1 MFHYL
6 IEPKEIAPPSALFYA
21 CQNQPY
27 HKEYLGGSDQSVVNE
42 QLFIQA
48 LWGQDLFL
56 FVIIDLKANLILD
69 LYMLTISI
77 ARLLFSFFKGCYL
90 SIPFLPVMSF
100 FLIDFLIRSLY
111 SAYCEEKPFQMLLH
125 GGSEAILEEVLI
137 IGDFVDM
144 LEV

>member
-6 IEPKEIAPPSALFYA
+6 IEPKEIVPLAALFYA
-21 CQNQPY
+21 YQNQPY
-27 HKEYLGGSDQSVVNE
+27 RKEYLGDSDQSVVNG
-42 QLFIQA
+42 QLFITV
-48 LWGQDLFL
+48 LWGQDLSL
-56 FVIIDLKANLILD
+56 FVIIDLKVRLVLD
-69 LYMLTISI
+69 PYMITIST
-77 ARLLFSFFKGCYL
+77 ARLLFFFFKGCCL
-90 SIPFLPVMSF
+90 SIPFPPVMSF
-100 FLIDFLIRSLY
+100 FSIDFLIRSLY

>member
-6 IEPKEIAPPSALFYA
+6 IEPKEKAPPTALFYA
-21 CQNQPY
+21 YQNQPY
-27 HKEYLGGSDQSVVNE
+27 HKEYLGGSDQSVMNE
-42 QLFIQA
+42 QLFIKV
-48 LWGQDLFL
+48 LWGQDLSL
-56 FVIIDLKANLILD
+56 FVIIELKVHLVLD

-77 ARLLFSFFKGCYL
+77 AQQLFSFFKGCYL
-90 SIPFLPVMSF
+90 SIPFRPVMSF

-137 IGDFVDM
+137 IGDFEDM

>member
-6 IEPKEIAPPSALFYA
+6 IEPKEIVPLTALFYA
-21 CQNQPY
+21 YQNQPY
-27 HKEYLGGSDQSVVNE
+27 RKEYLGDSDQSVVNE
-42 QLFIQA
+42 QLFIKA

-56 FVIIDLKANLILD
+56 FVIAELKANLILD

-77 ARLLFSFFKGCYL
+77 ARLLFFFFKGCYL